1 MYTEILTHC
10 KFYTLCF
17 HSVQMGGST
26 STIVANDWDYAVY
39 AKVENERCL
48 VEAEFSQAS
57 FSANAN
63 VHGMGFGIGV
73 TKASGRKYM
82 HYTKIPGLTK
92 IAPNTMT
99 TFESEKGEPIYV
111 TIVTAHS
118 NDPIITRNFR
128 HNTGNVML
136 IKEDGTLAAI
146 NGQNVEEI
154 QEVLDD

>member
-1 MYTEILTHC
+1 
-10 KFYTLCF
+10 
-17 HSVQMGGST
+17 MGGST

-48 VEAEFSQAS
+48 VTAEFSQAS
-57 FSANAN
+57 IAANAKSE
-63 VHGMGFGIGV
+63 GGGGFGIGI
-73 TKASGRKYM
+73 TKASGKVYK

-99 TFESEKGEPIYV
+99 KFESEKNEPIYV

-118 NDPIITRNFR
+118 NDPLIARNFR

-136 IKEDGTLAAI
+136 IKEDGCLTAI
-146 NGQNVEEI
+146 NGQDVEEI
-154 QEVLDD
+154 QEILDD